1 MSPEGTLTGPV
12 SMGGGGGY
20 VSFLA
25 DQAKIPSMV
34 LELST
39 LLEE

>member
-12 SMGGGGGY
+12 SMGGGGY

-25 DQAKIPSMV
+25 DQAKTPSLV
-34 LELST
+34 YELST
-39 LLEE
+39 FLVE